1 MPEPTLTRETAA
13 PRPPPAAPARRAGGA
28 VRLNL
33 GCGHKRRDGFVGVD
47 RYPCDAAE
55 VLCDLARRLPFAT
68 SSVEELHLDNVI
80 EHVLDIPALVR
91 EIVRVARPGARVT
104 VVTPHFSSL
113 SSWRDPTHVHHLAWS
128 SMDHFAKRST
138 AHYVGGGLAI
148 VSRRLS
154 FGGGLGL
161 LGRAVF
167 AVAPEL
173 WEKQLAFVLRAS
185 TLTFV
190 LRVEK

>member
-1 MPEPTLTRETAA
+1 VNTGTGPRAREARAA
-13 PRPPPAAPARRAGGA
+13 TEVAPAAARPI
-28 VRLNL
+28 RLNL
-33 GCGHKRRDGFVGVD
+33 GCGNKPRPGFVGVD
-47 RYPCDAAE
+47 RYPCEAAA
-55 VLCDLARRLPFAT
+55 VLCDLAGALPFRT
-68 SSVEELHLDNVI
+68 DSVAELHLDNVV

-91 EIVRVARPGARVT
+91 EIVRVARPGATVT

-113 SSWRDPTHVHHLAWS
+113 ASWRDPTHVHHLAWS
-128 SMDHFAKRST
+128 SMDHFAKPST
-138 AHYVGGGLAI
+138 AHYTGGGLAI

-161 LGRAVF
+161 IGRMIF
-167 AVAPEL
+167 ALSPAA
-173 WEKQLAFVLRAS
+173 WEKSFCFVFRAS